1 MNGQLSD
8 IMIQNPCPGDI
19 RGPASVPLATLKEKW
34 ETGKPKK
41 TQKQWIERT
50 TTLHNRYAAYEEVYF
65 SMNGRF
71 WASFRTEIYKI
82 ETSDGRGRFL
92 LLTIDISNKDGNEKP
107 SISTCY
113 INGPHSVEEI
123 LGSYLYSQIY
133 DEDVAVNG
141 RRPMN

>member
-1 MNGQLSD
+1 MSD
-8 IMIQNPCPGDI
+8 QSSNIMINNPCPGVI
-19 RGPASVPLATLKEKW
+19 RGPASVALSTLKQKW

-41 TQKQWIERT
+41 IQKQWIERT
-50 TTLHNRYAAYEEVYF
+50 TTLHSRYAAYEEVYF
-65 SMNGRF
+65 SLNGRF

-82 ETSDGRGRFL
+82 ETPDGRGRFL
-92 LLTIDISNKDGNEKP
+92 LLTIDISNKDGNENP

-133 DEDVAVNG
+133 DEDVAIKKG
-141 RRPMN
+141 RANN